1 MKKNFSLGISLLLVF
16 LISCAGGTSSQ
27 TSLQS
32 ISLNTFTVVF
42 ESRGGS
48 NIPNQTVEP
57 NSFIS
62 PPNVLRE
69 GYTFEGWY
77 TSLNNGDTFESKWN
91 FFSDRV
97 NFDFTLYA
105 SWTINQ
111 YTISFSYK
119 TLQLQEIQHV
129 SAGSRHSLAVTTSG
143 RVYAWGYNFYGQL
156 GDGTTTNRT
165 IPTLISFTGLQS
177 GETIQSVEAD
187 GSHSL
192 AVTTSGRVYAWGNNG
207 NGQLGDDTTTYRPIP
222 TLISF
227 TGLQSGETIKDV
239 FAGAYHSHAVT
250 TSGRVYAWGYNFYG
264 QLGDGTTTNRT
275 IPTLISFTGLQSGE
289 TIKDVFAGAY
299 HSHAV
304 TTSGRVYAW
313 GYNFYGQLGDGTTT
327 NRPIPTIIIDY
338 PFVTITTLVNNYLT
352 VTYNEAI
359 NLLDPTLEGYVFEG
373 WFMNESLTIPYNLT
387 TMPGN
392 DVMLYAKFTPVV
404 D

>member
-1 MKKNFSLGISLLLVF
+1 LKIGGQFVKKNFSLGISLLLVF

-156 GDGTTTNRT
+156 GDGTTTNR
-165 IPTLISFTGLQS
+165 
-177 GETIQSVEAD
+177 
-187 GSHSL
+187 
-192 AVTTSGRVYAWGNNG
+192 
-207 NGQLGDDTTTYRPIP
+207 
-222 TLISF
+222 
-227 TGLQSGETIKDV
+227 
-239 FAGAYHSHAVT
+239 
-250 TSGRVYAWGYNFYG
+250 
-264 QLGDGTTTNRT
+264 
-275 IPTLISFTGLQSGE
+275 
-289 TIKDVFAGAY
+289 
-299 HSHAV
+299 
-304 TTSGRVYAW
+304 
-313 GYNFYGQLGDGTTT
+313 
-327 NRPIPTIIIDY
+327 PIPTIIIDY